1 MDMDSLQAALPNPQV
16 PDAFLEAFSGYPT
29 SLAQGQYLFSCAAAL
44 LLIAIYFR
52 LHKLMHLATI

>member
-1 MDMDSLQAALPNPQV
+1 MDMGSLQAALPNPQV

-52 LHKLMHLATI
+52 